1 MEDKKLASDEHHQ
14 IQMQFDALFSNQ
26 TSLLN
31 NVASL
36 FKNVQGLSSDVSNS
50 WADLPLPVYAYV
62 FHILLFSKS
71 LLTLIKPKI
80 SSTFHACIFRAFS
93 AAFFYLRFGKKSTF
107 VRERRA

>member
-50 WADLPLPVYAYV
+50 
-62 FHILLFSKS
+62 
-71 LLTLIKPKI
+71 
-80 SSTFHACIFRAFS
+80 
-93 AAFFYLRFGKKSTF
+93 
-107 VRERRA
+107 